1 MNYVTGLLSGRERVL
16 VGLVAIVLLPVFFLP
31 VLPIWHMKMKAPQYP
46 EGLELVIYTNT
57 IKGDVQ
63 KVNTLNHYVGMKA
76 IRDEDF
82 REFRY
87 MRQALSAFGVLAL
100 IAALTR
106 RRWFA
111 ILGWLVFTG
120 FAVVMFAGFWKWLYT
135 YGHDLDPRAAI
146 TLEAFTPPIIGFKKM
161 ANFKVW
167 SLPGVGTFLLGGA
180 WLLGPVMALI
190 AARSARGTNPQSGAR
205 AA

>member
-1 MNYVTGLLSGRERVL
+1 MDYLKGMLSGRERIL
-16 VGLVAIVLLPVFFLP
+16 VGLVALVLVPVFFLP

-63 KVNTLNHYVGMKA
+63 KVNTLNHYVGMKE

-82 REFRY
+82 REFRF
-87 MRQALSAFGVLAL
+87 MPQALSVFGGLAL
-100 IAALTR
+100 VAALTR

-111 ILGWLVFTG
+111 VLGWVLFTA
-120 FAVVMFAGFWKWLYT
+120 FAAVMFADFWKWLYA
-135 YGHDLDPRAAI
+135 YGHDLNPRAAI
-146 TLEAFTPPIIGFKKM
+146 KLEAFTPPVVGFKQM

-180 WLLGPVMALI
+180 WLLGPVMALL
-190 AARSARGTNPQSGAR
+190 ARRLGDGAR
-205 AA
+205 NGATRAA